1 MQSHYLNRVYKI
13 IQVNPVN
20 VKIEESWKEVL
31 YEEFKKPYF
40 EQIKDALIQEKE
52 NGKIIYPPGPLIF
65 NAFNQ
70 TPFDQVKVVIIGQDP
85 YHNPN
90 EAMGLCFS
98 VPRGVKVPPS
108 LKNVFK
114 EINRD
119 LNITIPKH
127 GDLTSWASQGIFL
140 LNAMLT
146 VRKNDAGSHKNI
158 GWQTFTDAVIKLLS
172 DHRSNIVFLLWGNFA
187 QSKGQ
192 FIDPQKHFILSAAHP
207 SPLARNAFS
216 GCSHFS
222 KTNEILIKNGQS
234 PIDWSIDS

>member
-1 MQSHYLNRVYKI
+1 MD
-13 IQVNPVN
+13 PVN

-31 YEEFKKPYF
+31 HDEFEKSYF
-40 EQIKDALIQEKE
+40 QQIKDTLIQEKE
-52 NGKIIYPPGPLIF
+52 KGKIVYPRGPLIF

-90 EAMGLCFS
+90 EAIGLCFS
-98 VPRGVKVPPS
+98 VPRGVRIPPS

-114 EINRD
+114 EIHRD
-119 LNITIPKH
+119 LGIEIPHH
-127 GDLTSWASQGIFL
+127 GDLSSWASQGVFL

-146 VRKNDAGSHKNI
+146 VRKNEAGSHKNI
-158 GWQTFTDAVIKLLS
+158 GWQTFTDAVIKKLS
-172 DHRSNIVFLLWGNFA
+172 DQRLNLIFLLWGNFA
-187 QSKGQ
+187 QSKAQ
-192 FIDPQKHFILSAAHP
+192 FIDSQKHHILPAAHP

-216 GCSHFS
+216 GCAHFS
-222 KTNEILIKNGQS
+222 KTNEILIQNGQS